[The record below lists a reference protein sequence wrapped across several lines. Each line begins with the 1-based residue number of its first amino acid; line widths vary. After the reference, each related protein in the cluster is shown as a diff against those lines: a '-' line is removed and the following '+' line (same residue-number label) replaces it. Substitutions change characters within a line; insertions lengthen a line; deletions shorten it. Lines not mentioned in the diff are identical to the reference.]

1 MPVVFPYAGCVSSFF
16 VSPVCGGMEI
26 PLCRH
31 ILDWQV
37 AQVFA
42 VILRRKAFKNN
53 STNGLAMEKKA
64 PRTTVT
70 EILPLFTQL
79 SACSTLPSLQKR
91 CVELLKD
98 RCQCEV
104 RLYHWSLEGDPELV
118 ASTSDNSAS
127 SEGASALGNLPRFSI
142 DQMLIRRLTDYQA
155 GVQWQHTGNRSACAV
170 SSRSRFAA
178 VLVFDA
184 MLTPSGKQ
192 VCSALLAVYTNLYH
206 LMQYGQTDSLT
217 GLLNRQAYEERV
229 AALYHG
235 ARGSRNRRRSGD
247 EEKDKDAC
255 FAIIDIDHF
264 KAINDRWGHLYGDEV
279 LVYVAHMMRDFFRAE
294 DLVFRYGGEEFVVV
308 LMGANLRHG
317 KHVMERLR
325 KQVAERELPDIGRIT
340 ISAGITQMD
349 WTVSYRDVAQRADQ
363 ALYYAKSKGRNAVGC
378 YEDLYA
384 KGEIGAALPA
394 PQIA

>member
-1 MPVVFPYAGCVSSFF
+1 
-16 VSPVCGGMEI
+16 
-26 PLCRH
+26 
-31 ILDWQV
+31 
-37 AQVFA
+37 
-42 VILRRKAFKNN
+42 
-53 STNGLAMEKKA
+53 MEKKV
-64 PRTTVT
+64 PRTTIN

-79 SACSTLPSLQKR
+79 SACSTLTSLQKR
-91 CVELLKD
+91 CVDLLKD
-98 RCQCEV
+98 RCQCDV
-104 RLYHWSLEGDPELV
+104 RLYHWTIDKEPELV
-118 ASTSDNSAS
+118 ASTSDAATGGGEPMSPS
-127 SEGASALGNLPRFSI
+127 VGNLPRYSI
-142 DQMLIRRLTDYQA
+142 DQMLIKRLTDYQA

-184 MLTPSGKQ
+184 MLTSSGKQ
-192 VCSALLAVYTNLYH
+192 VCAAFLAVYNNLFN
-206 LMQYGQTDSLT
+206 LMQYGQTDNLT
-217 GLLNRQAYEERV
+217 GLLNRQAYEEKV

-235 ARGSRNRRRSGD
+235 TRGSRNRRRSSD
-247 EEKDKDAC
+247 DVRDREAC

-308 LMGANLRHG
+308 LVGANLRHG
-317 KHVMERLR
+317 KRVIERLR
-325 KQVAERELPDIGRIT
+325 RQIAERELPDIGRIT

-349 WTVSYRDVAQRADQ
+349 WSVSYRDVAQRADQ
-363 ALYYAKSKGRNAVGC
+363 ALYFVKSQGRNAVGC

-384 KGEIGAALPA
+384 KGEIGASVPA

>member
-1 MPVVFPYAGCVSSFF
+1 
-16 VSPVCGGMEI
+16 
-26 PLCRH
+26 
-31 ILDWQV
+31 
-37 AQVFA
+37 
-42 VILRRKAFKNN
+42 
-53 STNGLAMEKKA
+53 MEKKT
-64 PRTTVT
+64 PRTTVS

-79 SACSTLPSLQKR
+79 SACSTLPSLQKH
-91 CVELLKD
+91 CVELLRD
-98 RCQCEV
+98 RCLCEV
-104 RLYHWSLEGDPELV
+104 RLYHWSVDCDPELV
-118 ASTSDNSAS
+118 ASTSDSAGGEAAS
-127 SEGASALGNLPRFSI
+127 SALGNLPRFSI
-142 DQMLIRRLTDYQA
+142 DQMLIKRLTDYHA

-192 VCSALLAVYTNLYH
+192 VCSALLGVYNNLFH

-229 AALYHG
+229 AGLYHC

-247 EEKDKDAC
+247 EEKDKEAC

-264 KAINDRWGHLYGDEV
+264 KTINDRWGHLYGDEV
-279 LVYVAHMMRDFFRAE
+279 LVYVSHMMRDFFRAE
-294 DLVFRYGGEEFVVV
+294 DLVFRYGGEEFVVI
-308 LMGANLRHG
+308 LIGTSLRHG
-317 KHVMERLR
+317 KRVMERLR
-325 KQVAERELPDIGRIT
+325 KQIAERELPEIGQIT

-378 YEDLYA
+378 FEDLHA

>member
-1 MPVVFPYAGCVSSFF
+1 MQVYTGSASCAG
-16 VSPVCGGMEI
+16 VCGY
-26 PLCRH
+26 PAAYRL
-31 ILDWQV
+31 Q
-37 AQVFA
+37 
-42 VILRRKAFKNN
+42 NN
-53 STNGLAMEKKA
+53 STKGLAMEKKA
-64 PRTTVT
+64 PRTTVN
-70 EILPLFTQL
+70 EVLPLFTQL

-91 CVELLKD
+91 CVELLKE

-104 RLYHWSLEGDPELV
+104 RLYHWAVENDPELV
-118 ASTSDNSAS
+118 ASTSETSTGGGDS
-127 SEGASALGNLPRFSI
+127 SSSALGNLPRFSI
-142 DQMLIRRLTDYQA
+142 DLMLIKRLTDYQA

-192 VCSALLAVYTNLYH
+192 VCSALLGVYTNLYH

-217 GLLNRQAYEERV
+217 GLLNRQAYEEKV
-229 AALYHG
+229 SALYHG

-247 EEKDKDAC
+247 ETTDKEAC

-264 KAINDRWGHLYGDEV
+264 KTINDRWGHLYGDEV
-279 LVYVAHMMRDFFRAE
+279 LVYIAHMMRDFFRIE
-294 DLVFRYGGEEFVVV
+294 DMVFRYGGEEFVVV
-308 LMGANLRHG
+308 LVGTGLRHG
-317 KHVMERLR
+317 KRVIERLR
-325 KQVAERELPDIGRIT
+325 KQIAERELPDIGRIT
-340 ISAGITQMD
+340 ISAGITEMD
-349 WTVSYRDVAQRADQ
+349 WKVSYRDVAQRADQ
-363 ALYYAKSKGRNAVGC
+363 ALYYAKSRGRNAVDC

>member
-1 MPVVFPYAGCVSSFF
+1 
-16 VSPVCGGMEI
+16 
-26 PLCRH
+26 
-31 ILDWQV
+31 
-37 AQVFA
+37 
-42 VILRRKAFKNN
+42 
-53 STNGLAMEKKA
+53 MEKKS
-64 PRTTVT
+64 PRTTVN

-91 CVELLKD
+91 CVELLQA
-98 RCQCEV
+98 RCQCDV
-104 RLYHWSLEGDPELV
+104 RLYHWPLEQDPELV
-118 ASTSDNSAS
+118 ASS
-127 SEGASALGNLPRFSI
+127 SESNEAPPSAIGNLPRFSI
-142 DQMLIRRLTDYQA
+142 DQMLIKRLTDYQA

-184 MLTPSGKQ
+184 MLTASGKQ
-192 VCSALLAVYTNLYH
+192 VCSALLSVYTNLFH

-217 GLLNRQAYEERV
+217 GLLNRQAYEEKV
-229 AALYHG
+229 STLYHG

-247 EEKDKDAC
+247 ENSDREAC

-264 KAINDRWGHLYGDEV
+264 KSINDRWGHLYGDEV
-279 LVYVAHMMRDFFRAE
+279 LVYIAHLMRDFFRAE

-308 LMGANLRHG
+308 LIGTGLRHG
-317 KHVMERLR
+317 KRVMERLR
-325 KQVAERELPDIGRIT
+325 KQVAERELPDIGHIT
-340 ISAGITQMD
+340 ISTGIAAMD

-363 ALYYAKSKGRNAVGC
+363 ALYYAKSKGRNAVCC

-394 PQIA
+394 PQLA